1 MNPLVMHFASG
12 WSFYSG
18 IILILIS
25 IAISLFDKIFLLK
38 IIFRVGI
45 VLGILA
51 VFSSSTPLHY
61 LSPLMFTT
69 IFIFLILAHLDNKVT
84 RKILAGLRILI
95 TLLCSAAALM
105 EVGSWIVPKLPQ
117 GNFDKFYVV
126 GDSISAGIGFQG
138 EVVWSEVMSKQHG
151 IKSVNLSVGG
161 ATLSSA
167 VSSAD
172 GIKDEKAFVILEIG
186 GNDILRRTSLKKFE
200 ENLEKLL
207 KKVCLPGRTVIMFE
221 LPLPPF
227 NSSFC
232 VSQREICR
240 KYGVFLIPRRIFAE
254 ILTGEMKSVD
264 GLHLSNYGHAH
275 MAETVWDIVKN
286 DFKRRTE

>member
-18 IILILIS
+18 IILILMS

-38 IIFRVGI
+38 IIFRVGL
-45 VLGILA
+45 VLGMLA

-61 LSPLMFTT
+61 LSPLMFTAT
-69 IFIFLILAHLDNKVT
+69 FIFLILAHLDNKVT

-105 EVGSWIVPKLPQ
+105 EVGSWIVPNLAQ

-151 IKSVNLSVGG
+151 IKAVNLSVGG

-200 ENLEKLL
+200 ENLDKLL

-232 VSQREICR
+232 VSQRELCR
-240 KYGVFLIPRRIFAE
+240 RYGVFLIPRRVFAE
-254 ILTGEMKSVD
+254 ILTGEMKSAD
-264 GLHLSNYGHAH
+264 GLHLSNKGHEH
-275 MAETVWDIVKN
+275 MAEIVWEMVNNAFTRKN
-286 DFKRRTE
+286 

>member
-18 IILILIS
+18 IILILLS
-25 IAISLFDKIFLLK
+25 VVISLFDKTSLVK
-38 IIFRVGI
+38 IIFRVGL

-51 VFSSSTPLHY
+51 VFSSSTPLPY
-61 LSPLMFTT
+61 LPSLIFTA
-69 IFIFLILAHLDNKVT
+69 IFFFLILAHLDNYAM
-84 RKILAGLRILI
+84 RKILVGLRILI
-95 TLLCSAAALM
+95 TLLCLIAALM
-105 EVGSWIVPKLPQ
+105 EGGNWVVPQLPH

-138 EVVWSEVMSKQHG
+138 ERVWSELISRQHG
-151 IKSVNLSVGG
+151 IKAVNLSVGG
-161 ATLSSA
+161 ATLSTA
-167 VSSAD
+167 VSNVD

-200 ENLEKLL
+200 ENLDKLL

-227 NSSFC
+227 NSRFC
-232 VSQREICR
+232 ASQREICR
-240 KYGVFLIPRRIFAE
+240 RYGVYLIPRRIFSE
-254 ILTGEMKSVD
+254 ILTGDVKSVD
-264 GLHLSNYGHAH
+264 GLHLSNYGHEH
-275 MAETVWDIVKN
+275 MAETVWGIIGNSFAQKQ
-286 DFKRRTE
+286 